1 MLSTTSQIDNVRH
14 PASMSVRRLP
24 LYVALLTL
32 VAVLLSLTVSP
43 LHAYAK
49 SFTMPTVDINAQLET
64 DGSLHVVEQRTFE
77 FEGDYSAVW
86 WTFGLLPTNAEVSVN
101 SVRTVSL
108 DDDGNVVPGETKLLE
123 NVPFDLAWR
132 EEGGPGRDSYS
143 MDSPYNTVYVFFGS
157 EPHSIVVELDYTITN
172 MAQVYDDVTEVYWQ
186 YLGSQWSSDSCN
198 VTATLQLPLPQ
209 GTTVEPAENV
219 YAWGHGPLDGTV
231 SIRDDASVV
240 CEVAKVKSGEYAE
253 MRVLIPSTW
262 LTNLSLKSLRLHA
275 GEQRLDTV
283 LSEEKAWADTANTQR
298 MMSLAFMIACAAVCV
313 IAVAIALLLYFKH
326 GKEYTP
332 DFKDKYLAELPEEGI
347 HPAVIGRL
355 WRWNREN
362 VNDLTANIM
371 HLSQLGA
378 LKVEAGEYQATGKGG
393 TPTSRGDYCVTRLID
408 TNSLSDPI
416 DRAAMRILFDRV
428 AGGHDSF
435 WFGSIETYAKTHS
448 KEMVAAVGDWQQA
461 ITTEVARR
469 GFFEEKG
476 QRYQKV
482 VWVVAVL
489 LFLAS
494 LVIWLETDNALIFA
508 FSIPTCLALAV
519 IGNYM
524 PRRSREGNNLVAR
537 CKALRNW
544 LRDFGSLEQNAQQL
558 NELHWDELMVLA
570 YVFGVAESAMGQ
582 IRRAAPQV
590 LATSESS
597 HYSGIPW
604 WAWYMSDSVCSNT
617 AAGTGNF
624 PHPSAFLAKSI
635 ESAYNTAYEAEQ
647 AANSSSGS
655 GSGGGFSSGGGGG
668 FGGGGGGAR

>member
-1 MLSTTSQIDNVRH
+1 MLSTTSQINNVQRSANV
-14 PASMSVRRLP
+14 PARRFF
-24 LYVALLTL
+24 LYVALLAL
-32 VAVLLSLTVSP
+32 VAVVIGLAVSP
-43 LHAYAK
+43 SCADAK
-49 SFTMPTVDINAQLET
+49 SYTMPSVDIDAQLET

-77 FEGDYSAVW
+77 FEGSYSAVW
-86 WTFGLLPTNAEVSVN
+86 WTFGLLPTNAEVSVS
-101 SVRTVSL
+101 SVRIVSL
-108 DDDGNVVPGETKLLE
+108 DEDGEAAPGQTKLLE
-123 NVPFDLAWR
+123 SVPFDLEWR
-132 EEGGPGRDSYS
+132 EEGGPGKDSYS

-157 EPHSIVVELDYTITN
+157 EPGSIVVELDYTITN

-186 YLGSQWSSDSCN
+186 YLGSQWGSDSCD

-209 GTTVEPAENV
+209 GATVQPAENV

-283 LSEEKAWADTANTQR
+283 LSEEKIWADKANTQR

-313 IAVAIALLLYFKH
+313 LAVVIALVLYFRY

-332 DFKDKYLAELPEEGI
+332 DFKDKYLKELPEEGI
-347 HPAVIGRL
+347 HPAVVGRL

-362 VNDLTANIM
+362 VSDLAATIM
-371 HLSQLGA
+371 HLCQLGA
-378 LKVEAGEYQATGKGG
+378 VKVEAGTYATAGADGAAES
-393 TPTSRGDYCVTRLID
+393 TGDYCIKRLVS
-408 TNSLSDPI
+408 TGSLTDPI
-416 DRAAMRILFDRV
+416 DRAAMRLLFDRV
-428 AGGHDSF
+428 AGGQDSF

-448 KEMVAAVGDWQQA
+448 KEMVTAVGDWQDA
-461 ITTEVARR
+461 ISVEVTRR

-482 VWVVAVL
+482 LWVTAGI
-489 LFLAS
+489 LFVAS
-494 LVIWLETDNALIFA
+494 LAIWLNMDNALVFA
-508 FSIPTCLALAV
+508 FSIPTCLALAF

-544 LRDFGSLEQNAQQL
+544 LRDFGSLEQDSQQL
-558 NELHWDELMVLA
+558 GELRWDELMVLA
-570 YVFGVAESAMGQ
+570 YVFGVSESAMDQ
-582 IRRAAPQV
+582 VRRVAPQV
-590 LATSESS
+590 LGAPGATR
-597 HYSGIPW
+597 YSGIPW
-604 WAWYMSDSVCSNT
+604 WAWYLEDSVCSDK
-617 AAGTGNF
+617 GKGGLL
-624 PHPSAFLAKSI
+624 HPSAFLTKSI
-635 ESAYNTAYEAEQ
+635 DAAYTTAYEAEQ
-647 AANSSSGS
+647 AASGGSSGS